1 MGKKND
7 SQQGTL
13 FPEFDVTQK
22 VTSTEVKPQPTEK
35 RTSAKDLQTEIAS
48 LKQQLN
54 EKQAEIENLQKQCSK
69 LKSKAE
75 AFDDLIESN
84 SLFPIGIVA
93 KNFGYSA
100 KGLNKYLQQKKVQYK
115 TGDVWV
121 LYAKY
126 QACGYTRVCW
136 YNYSEDSQG
145 RPLNRP
151 HTYWTGK
158 GVSFIRDL
166 LKADGLI

>member
-1 MGKKND
+1 MWLFEQHRVQEIK
-7 SQQGTL
+7 SQQR
-13 FPEFDVTQK
+13 QK
-22 VTSTEVKPQPTEK
+22 KATVKNL
-35 RTSAKDLQTEIAS
+35 RIEIAN

-54 EKQAEIENLQKQCSK
+54 EKQAEIENLQKQCAK
-69 LKSKAE
+69 FQSKAE

-93 KNFGYSA
+93 KNFGFSA
-100 KGLNKYLQQKKVQYK
+100 IGLNKYLQQKKVQYK
-115 TGDVWV
+115 TGDIWL

-158 GVSFIRDL
+158 GISFIRDL